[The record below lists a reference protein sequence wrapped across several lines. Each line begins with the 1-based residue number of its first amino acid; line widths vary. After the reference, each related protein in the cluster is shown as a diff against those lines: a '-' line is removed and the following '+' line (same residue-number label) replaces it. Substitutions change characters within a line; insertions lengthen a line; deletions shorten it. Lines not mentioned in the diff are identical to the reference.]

1 MSATANTLALV
12 PSTSANCPVLTMLEG
27 AESSRTWRLG
37 ERPLVLGRDL
47 ANEVPIG
54 DAKAS
59 RQHARLTWTNAQVPG
74 SRPLILAED
83 LCSTNGTFVNG
94 HRIARPT
101 LLGGGDKL
109 VVGDS
114 LFCLSLGVDEALEE
128 QRRLIQH
135 ATTDG
140 LTALCNREM
149 FERTVRRE
157 YERSRRY
164 GRPISLVMFDLDDAH
179 ALAMSF
185 GHAVGDLVLRQVGR
199 IVRDNLRIPDFGAR
213 VGDDA
218 FAALLPE
225 TPVDGAAVMAERLR
239 AHIERFPMVVGEHP
253 LHVTISA
260 AVGGLD
266 GSFAHADAWIEAV
279 AATLEEA
286 RTDGRNRVVVRG

>member
-1 MSATANTLALV
+1 
-12 PSTSANCPVLTMLEG
+12 MLEG

-37 ERPLVLGRDL
+37 ERPLILGRDL
-47 ANEVPIG
+47 ANDVPIG

-59 RQHARLTWTNAQVPG
+59 RQHTRLTWTNPHVSGA
-74 SRPLILAED
+74 RPLVLAED
-83 LCSTNGTFVNG
+83 LGSTNGTFVNG
-94 HRIARPT
+94 HRLSRPT
-101 LLGGGDKL
+101 LLASGDKVL
-109 VVGDS
+109 VGDS
-114 LFCLSLGVDEALEE
+114 LFCFSLGVDEGLEE

-140 LTALCNREM
+140 LTALFNREM

-157 YERSRRY
+157 FERSRRY

-179 ALAMSF
+179 ALAMSY

-199 IVRDNLRIPDFGAR
+199 IIRDNLRVPDFGAR

-225 TPVDGAAVMAERLR
+225 TPVEGAAVMAERLR
-239 AHIERFPMVVGEHP
+239 SHIERFPMVVGEQP

-266 GSFAHADAWIEAV
+266 GSFAHADGWIEAI
-279 AATLEEA
+279 AMTLDEA
-286 RTDGRNRVVVRG
+286 RSDGRNRVVVRG